1 MIHNP
6 KDLKLPSN
14 KKFGLFFSTIFLV
27 LIIYFLYFSLSLY
40 SIIFSALFL
49 ITFLITLFFPQLLTP
64 FNKLWTKIGYLI
76 GSFISPLVMGII
88 YFIFFTPIALVFKLT
103 NRDYLGLK
111 YNAKTSYWVERTR
124 KSIDPISFKNQ
135 F

>member
-1 MIHNP
+1 MSSS

-14 KKFGLFFSTIFLV
+14 RKFGLFFSAIFLV
-27 LIIYFLYFSLSLY
+27 SLAYFLNFSQNLY
-40 SIIFSALFL
+40 TIIFSILF
-49 ITFLITLFFPQLLTP
+49 IITLFITIFFSDLLTP
-64 FNKLWTKIGYLI
+64 FNKLWMKIGYLI

>member
-1 MIHNP
+1 MSSS

-14 KKFGLFFSTIFLV
+14 RKFGLFFSAIFLV
-27 LIIYFLYFSLSLY
+27 SLAYFLNFSQNLY
-40 SIIFSALFL
+40 TIIFSILF
-49 ITFLITLFFPQLLTP
+49 IITLFITIFFSDLLTP
-64 FNKLWTKIGYLI
+64 FNKLWMKIGYLI

-111 YNAKTSYWVERTR
+111 YHAKTSYWVERTR